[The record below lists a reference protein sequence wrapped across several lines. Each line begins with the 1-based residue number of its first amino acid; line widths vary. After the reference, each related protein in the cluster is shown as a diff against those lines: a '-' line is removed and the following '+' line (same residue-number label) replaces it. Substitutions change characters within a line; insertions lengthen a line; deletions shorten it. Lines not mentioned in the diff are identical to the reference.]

1 MEEKREEKERSS
13 NSPPERK
20 EIPAPIFVEV
30 EEAPL
35 GPGRELEISGHLVVQ
50 APSERKEVPAP
61 IFVEVEEAPLG
72 PGREVEIAGHLVVQ
86 AQVPES
92 NESAVALPGGSGKK
106 TDTSSSSSNE
116 DH

>member
-30 EEAPL
+30 EE
-35 GPGRELEISGHLVVQ
+35 